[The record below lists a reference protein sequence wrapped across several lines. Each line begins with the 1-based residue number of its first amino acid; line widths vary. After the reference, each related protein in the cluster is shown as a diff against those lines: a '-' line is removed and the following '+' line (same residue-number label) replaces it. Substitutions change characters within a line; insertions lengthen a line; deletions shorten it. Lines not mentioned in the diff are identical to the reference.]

1 MQARCEYSEL
11 TVPGDRSYVA
21 VAVAYVGEVSRKLGF
36 GEDQRKKI
44 GLAVEQAVANVM
56 EQTFEPG
63 DRQTFEI
70 SCERV
75 PVGLQ
80 IVIKERGMPFDP
92 SRIPLFQP
100 QTEDRQEPRELPD
113 IPLLRDLVDEFSIH
127 NLGPD
132 GQEIRLVKYPQG
144 QKRRRL
150 LPGL

>member
-92 SRIPLFQP
+92 SRIPLFQRSDGRP
-100 QTEDRQEPRELPD
+100 AGASGAARHSLTERPR
-113 IPLLRDLVDEFSIH
+113 
-127 NLGPD
+127 G
-132 GQEIRLVKYPQG
+132 
-144 QKRRRL
+144 
-150 LPGL
+150 